1 MKKNLLAL
9 GACCAAGA
17 GGLPA
22 LAGPYIDDLGKC
34 IIEQTT
40 VEDRAAV
47 VRWMFAAA
55 TLHPAVKALASI
67 PAERLDAENKATA
80 GLFMRLL
87 TESCRDQTQKA
98 IQYEGPMAI
107 AAGFQVLGQVAGREL
122 FSSPEVSAGLAGME
136 KYMDNEKLKAVTGNA
151 MKSEPASAP
160 AAVPAPA
167 PAPR

>member
-1 MKKNLLAL
+1 MKKSLLAL
-9 GACCAAGA
+9 AACFATGA
-17 GGLPA
+17 GTVPA

-34 IIEQTT
+34 VIEQTN

-47 VRWMFAAA
+47 VRWLFAAA
-55 TLHPAVKALASI
+55 TLHPAVKTLANI
-67 PAERLDAENKATA
+67 PAERLDAENKTTA

-107 AAGFQVLGQVAGREL
+107 AAGFQILGQVAGREL
-122 FSSPEVSAGLAGME
+122 FSSPEVSAGLAGMQ
-136 KYMDNEKLKAVTGNA
+136 KYMDDEKLKAVAGNA
-151 MKSEPASAP
+151 IKSEPASAP
-160 AAVPAPA
+160 APA